1 MSEQQ
6 RNPDLPN
13 VPAGLVTLAYRLELR
28 DLFAMQI
35 ASGLAAD
42 GKLSADEIVG
52 LAYHIAEQMMI
63 KRAEK

>member
-1 MSEQQ
+1 MTDQQ
-6 RNPDLPN
+6 RNPGLPN
-13 VPAGLVTLAYRLELR
+13 VPAGLVSLAYRIELR

-42 GKLSADEIVG
+42 GKLSADEMVG
-52 LAYHIAEQMMI
+52 LAYHIADLMMI